1 MSILSLLSKLA
12 LKTGKVVT
20 KDTANKL
27 AKTAK
32 SFSKKNPG
40 ISQVGILRNLE
51 AKYNIPLLRDKLN
64 RGVIIPASRH
74 DADDLMKN
82 IFTKNQLKKID
93 REAIS
98 ASKTQQWKEG
108 ILGTE
113 EHIDKL
119 SQAQIGLIDKSIK
132 TGIPSK
138 NPVVE
143 KIVNLRNMGFSKE
156 GTNTYTKAQQ
166 KFASDYGGRLNDLRG
181 KPDFQQAWHTART
194 EAQAV
199 YYNLMGKPTQAK
211 KILDKYGKDPGWEDI
226 VKARQDWTDV
236 ITPGRTAYKLDKGK
250 LSDEFIK
257 QGVTGLGKF
266 SAQNPYLAGI
276 AHQLG
281 IAKTMQLFKNLTPR
295 NMKTKEMIQ
304 MINDPANIGI
314 EYNFMNPSMGS
325 LQGVFSTL
333 NPGQLN
339 KLGRLP
345 KMLEDAQV
353 GLKYFDD
360 EGILRSIGKKGREL
374 DPEQMRRYMQY
385 IAKELPFGV
394 TKSGRPRYLPIKSK
408 KYVEDLMQG
417 TSQYNF
423 ATGGLASMIGKKALK
438 KIAKKLSEKDL
449 KLLMGSFFK
458 DTKPLMSPKNLRE
471 ARIKKYL
478 AGKGATKKWQYVK
491 SEIPGPKSSLERA
504 QERAFYENTI
514 VYPQASNVAKFPS
527 KGLWDD
533 IDRSGRLA
541 DRKWEK
547 EMLKKLKLDE
557 NTELKYPFLNPD
569 NNAFIVTRPREGLGR
584 YQMRGY
590 LSDQEKDMIEAIKK
604 DYPPVLEPHHFKDF
618 RKKMEEIG
626 PISKYAV
633 YDWWDDVL
641 QQMRKKPKFKYV
653 KDDKGNVIMKKVK

>member
-1 MSILSLLSKLA
+1 
-12 LKTGKVVT
+12 
-20 KDTANKL
+20 
-27 AKTAK
+27 
-32 SFSKKNPG
+32 
-40 ISQVGILRNLE
+40 
-51 AKYNIPLLRDKLN
+51 
-64 RGVIIPASRH
+64 
-74 DADDLMKN
+74 
-82 IFTKNQLKKID
+82 
-93 REAIS
+93 
-98 ASKTQQWKEG
+98 
-108 ILGTE
+108 
-113 EHIDKL
+113 
-119 SQAQIGLIDKSIK
+119 
-132 TGIPSK
+132 
-138 NPVVE
+138 
-143 KIVNLRNMGFSKE
+143 
-156 GTNTYTKAQQ
+156 
-166 KFASDYGGRLNDLRG
+166 
-181 KPDFQQAWHTART
+181 
-194 EAQAV
+194 
-199 YYNLMGKPTQAK
+199 
-211 KILDKYGKDPGWEDI
+211 
-226 VKARQDWTDV
+226 
-236 ITPGRTAYKLDKGK
+236 
-250 LSDEFIK
+250 
-257 QGVTGLGKF
+257 
-266 SAQNPYLAGI
+266 
-276 AHQLG
+276 
-281 IAKTMQLFKNLTPR
+281 
-295 NMKTKEMIQ
+295 
-304 MINDPANIGI
+304 
-314 EYNFMNPSMGS
+314 
-325 LQGVFSTL
+325 
-333 NPGQLN
+333 
-339 KLGRLP
+339 
-345 KMLEDAQV
+345 
-353 GLKYFDD
+353 
-360 EGILRSIGKKGREL
+360 
-374 DPEQMRRYMQY
+374 
-385 IAKELPFGV
+385 
-394 TKSGRPRYLPIKSK
+394 
-408 KYVEDLMQG
+408 MQG

-478 AGKGATKKWQYVK
+478 ADKGATKKWQYVK

>member
-132 TGIPSK
+132 TGIPSE
-138 NPVVE
+138 NPVVR

-199 YYNLMGKPTQAK
+199 YYNLMGKPTPAK

-226 VKARQDWTDV
+226 VRARQDWTDV
-236 ITPGRTAYKLDKGK
+236 ISPKSKSFYKP
-250 LSDEFIK
+250 LSDEFKK
-257 QGVTGLGKF
+257 QGVTSIGKF
-266 SAQNPYLAGI
+266 SAQNPYLGGI

-281 IAKTMQLFKNLTPR
+281 ISKTMQLFKNLTPR

-304 MINDPANIGI
+304 MINDPANIGV

-360 EGILRSIGKKGREL
+360 EGILRAIGKKGREL

-458 DTKPLMSPKNLRE
+458 GTKPLMSP
-471 ARIKKYL
+471 AKKRQERL
-478 AGKGATKKWQYVK
+478 IEKLGADKYRWRNVK

-541 DRKWEK
+541 DRKWEQ
-547 EMLKKLKLDE
+547 EMLKKLKLAE
-557 NTELKYPFLNPD
+557 NTELKYPFLNPE
-569 NNAFIVTRPREGLGR
+569 NNAFIVTGPREGLGR
-584 YQMRGY
+584 YRMSGIM
-590 LSDQEKDMIEAIKK
+590 DPEATS
-604 DYPPVLEPHHFKDF
+604 PV
-618 RKKMEEIG
+618 
-626 PISKYAV
+626 SKYAV
-633 YDWWDDVL
+633 YDWWDDIL
-641 QQMRKKPKFKYV
+641 KQMRKKPKFKYV